1 MIENKNKNKNKDD
14 PIPYAQIY
22 KTEFE
27 VEGNKYIYVGQE
39 HGCDE
44 DYYGSSL
51 VIYHYLNIFPELEV
65 KKAILEIRKKIT
77 LKELCSL
84 EQEYIFK
91 EKEECRKNNKHFSL
105 NYTGENRRDSSPP
118 LDVDSLGGKIIS
130 AADKLGL
137 KLKLTSLNRGCIKPV
152 NPPHPFNSGGMHIET
167 NYGLRRIGFSF
178 LKKNATR
185 ENKGLAWHALR
196 ELGMEPIEGSH
207 GSYQLIMSIHNREN
221 PENIASLFKE
231 LVNVTSKLFG
241 K

>member
-1 MIENKNKNKNKDD
+1 MIEDKNK
-14 PIPYAQIY
+14 PIIRAQIY

-27 VEGNKYIYVGQE
+27 VEGNKYIYVGQDSKCE
-39 HGCDE
+39 E

-51 VIYHYLNIFPELEV
+51 VIYHYLNIFGEEV
-65 KKAILEIRKKIT
+65 FSKTILEERNNIS

-91 EKEECRKNNKHFSL
+91 EKEECRKNNRHFSL

-118 LDVDSLGGKIIS
+118 LDVDSLAGKIIS

-137 KLKLTSLNRGCIKPV
+137 KLKLSSLSRGCIKPV

-178 LKKNATR
+178 LEKNATN
-185 ENKGLAWHALR
+185 ENIGLARHVLR
-196 ELGMEPIEGSH
+196 ELGMEGTLNSH

-221 PENIASLFKE
+221 PEEIASLFKE